1 MGNMVDVI
9 FYLNRISPQNVID
22 GFKNIVNIPTVG
34 EHTMVNENCY
44 EVVDRL
50 FDFDSNTV
58 HIILEPVKRRFTR

>member
-9 FYLNRISPQNVID
+9 FYLNKISPHNLIV
-22 GFKNIVNIPTVG
+22 GYKNIINIPTVG
-34 EHTMVNENCY
+34 EHIMVNENCY

-58 HIILEPVKRRFTR
+58 HITVESVKRRFMR

>member
-1 MGNMVDVI
+1 MVDVI

-58 HIILEPVKRRFTR
+58 HIILEPVKRRFMR